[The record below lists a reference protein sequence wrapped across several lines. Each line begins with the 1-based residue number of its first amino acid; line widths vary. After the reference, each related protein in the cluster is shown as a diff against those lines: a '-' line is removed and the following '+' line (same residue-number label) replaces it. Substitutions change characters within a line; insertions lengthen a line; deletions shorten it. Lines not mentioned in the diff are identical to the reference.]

1 MSDTVISVENV
12 SKYYRLGLIGGETL
26 RADCER
32 WWARVRGKPDPL
44 LKVDAQPSNLP
55 TLMTPSGRCAT

>member
-12 SKYYRLGLIGGETL
+12 SKYYRLGLIGGGTL

-32 WWARVRGKPDPL
+32 W
-44 LKVDAQPSNLP
+44 
-55 TLMTPSGRCAT
+55 